1 MIIIGERL
9 NSTRRPVLEAMQRR
23 YGDFLAAEA
32 VRQKDAG
39 ADYIDLNAA
48 ALMEEEVPTLTWAIP
63 LLQKAASLP
72 LAIDSPNP
80 EAIEAGLKV
89 HEGRAIVNSLTA
101 ERSRIKR
108 LLPLIRE
115 HKPRVIVLCLDD
127 SGLPKDADTA
137 LTIARKMVEL
147 LACQGLSS
155 EDIFID
161 PLVRPVA
168 ADSGAVRLFLDS
180 LAAIKKALPE
190 VRTIAGLS
198 NVSFGLPQR
207 GLINRTLLALAMGQ
221 GLDAA
226 ICDPSDKDLRAS
238 LRAADAL
245 LGRDP
250 SLKAYLRF
258 ARNKN

>member
-9 NSTRRPVLEAMQRR
+9 NSTRRPVLEAMQKRN
-23 YGDFLAAEA
+23 GDYLATEA
-32 VRQKDAG
+32 IRQKDAG

-48 ALMEEEVPTLTWAIP
+48 VLMEEEVATLTWAIP
-63 LLQKAASLP
+63 LLQKAVSLP
-72 LAIDSPNP
+72 LSIDSPNP
-80 EAIEAGLKV
+80 EAIETGLKV
-89 HEGRAIVNSLTA
+89 HKGRAIVNSLTA
-101 ERSRIKR
+101 ERSRIER

-127 SGLPKDADTA
+127 NGLPKDAVTA
-137 LTIARKMVEL
+137 LNIAREMVEL
-147 LACQGLSS
+147 LTRQGLSFD
-155 EDIFID
+155 DIFVD
-161 PLVRPVA
+161 PLVRAVA
-168 ADSGAVRLFLDS
+168 ADSGTVQVFLDS
-180 LAAIKKALPE
+180 LAVIKESLPK

-207 GLINRTLLALAMGQ
+207 GLINRTLLAMAMSR

-226 ICDPSDKDLRAS
+226 ICDPSDRDLQAS
-238 LRAADAL
+238 LKAADAL

-258 ARNKN
+258 VRGKN

>member
-48 ALMEEEVPTLTWAIP
+48 ALMEEEIPTLTWAIP
-63 LLQKAASLP
+63 LLQKAVSLP

-101 ERSRIKR
+101 ERSRIEH

-127 SGLPKDADTA
+127 RGLPKDPDIA
-137 LTIARKMVEL
+137 LNIARKMVEL
-147 LACQGLSS
+147 LASQGLSS
-155 EDIFID
+155 GDIFVD

-168 ADSGAVRLFLDS
+168 ADPGAVRLFLDS
-180 LAAIKKALPE
+180 LAAIKEALPE

-207 GLINRTLLALAMGQ
+207 GLINRTLLALAMGR

-226 ICDPSDKDLRAS
+226 ICDPSDKDLQAS

-250 SLKAYLRF
+250 NLKSYLRF
-258 ARNKN
+258 ARIKN

>member
-63 LLQKAASLP
+63 LLQKAVLLP

-226 ICDPSDKDLRAS
+226 ICDPSDKDLQAS
-238 LRAADAL
+238 FRAADAL

>member
-9 NSTRRPVLEAMQRR
+9 NSTRRSVLEAMQRR
-23 YGDFLAAEA
+23 CGDFLAMEA

-48 ALMEEEVPTLTWAIP
+48 ALMEEELPTLIWAIP
-63 LLQKAASLP
+63 LIQKAVSLP

-80 EAIEAGLKV
+80 EAIETGLKV
-89 HEGRAIVNSLTA
+89 HQGQAIVNSLTT
-101 ERSRIKR
+101 ERRKIER

-127 SGLPKDADTA
+127 NGLPKKPDTA

-147 LACQGLSS
+147 LSCQGLSS
-155 EDIFID
+155 EDIFVD
-161 PLVRPVA
+161 PLVRPIA
-168 ADSGAVRLFLDS
+168 ADPEAVRLFLAS
-180 LAAIKKALPE
+180 LAAIREALPE

-198 NVSFGLPQR
+198 NVSFGLPHR

-221 GLDAA
+221 DLDAA
-226 ICDPSDKDLRAS
+226 ICDPSDKDLQGT

>member
-9 NSTRRPVLEAMQRR
+9 NSTRRPILEAMQRR

-32 VRQKDAG
+32 LRQKNAG

-89 HEGRAIVNSLTA
+89 HEGQAIVNSLTA
-101 ERSRIKR
+101 EKSRIER

-127 SGLPKDADTA
+127 SGLPKDPDTA
-137 LTIARKMVEL
+137 LAFARKMVEL
-147 LACQGLSS
+147 LAGRGLSP

-168 ADSGAVRLFLDS
+168 ADPGAGRLFLDS
-180 LAAIKKALPE
+180 LAAIKEALPK
-190 VRTIAGLS
+190 VKTIAGLS

-207 GLINRTLLALAMGQ
+207 GLINRTLLALAMGR

-226 ICDPSDKDLRAS
+226 ICDPSDKDFQAS

-250 SLKAYLRF
+250 SLKSYLRF

>member
-48 ALMEEEVPTLTWAIP
+48 ALMEEEIPTLTWAIP

-101 ERSRIKR
+101 EKSRIER
-108 LLPLIRE
+108 LLPLVRE

-127 SGLPKDADTA
+127 SGLPKDPDTA
-137 LTIARKMVEL
+137 LAIARKMVEL
-147 LACQGLSS
+147 LACQGLSP
-155 EDIFID
+155 EDIFVD

-168 ADSGAVRLFLDS
+168 ADPGAVRLFLDS
-180 LAAIKKALPE
+180 LAAIKEALPE

-207 GLINRTLLALAMGQ
+207 GLINRTLLALAIGR
-221 GLDAA
+221 GLDAV
-226 ICDPSDKDLRAS
+226 ICDPSDKDLQAS

-250 SLKAYLRF
+250 NLKSYLRF
-258 ARNKN
+258 ARKKN

>member
-23 YGDFLAAEA
+23 YGDFLATEA

-80 EAIEAGLKV
+80 KAIEAGLKI

-101 ERSRIKR
+101 ERSRIEL

-127 SGLPKDADTA
+127 RGLPKDPDTA
-137 LTIARKMVEL
+137 LNIARKMVEL
-147 LACQGLSS
+147 LARQGLSS
-155 EDIFID
+155 EDIFVD

-168 ADSGAVRLFLDS
+168 ADPGAVRLFLDS
-180 LAAIKKALPE
+180 LAVIKKALPE
-190 VRTIAGLS
+190 VKTIAGLS
-198 NVSFGLPQR
+198 NASFGLPHR
-207 GLINRTLLALAMGQ
+207 GLINRTLLALAMGR

-245 LGRDP
+245 LGCDP